1 VRELNM
7 TAKKDDTLYVRNG
20 RPNILV
26 IHFDGN
32 RIPLGRRGARDDST
46 SLRGEAANDPTIS
59 RFLKQGLLE
68 KISRDSFM
76 KLGAR
81 QIDIE
86 PNQFLKRQVRDGRTA
101 DVIMHPA
108 EADTTRSASTL
119 RDVDI
124 RKAATPKLEWSGD
137 LMSTEEE
144 LEEMDYSA
152 PEHNYPSHHRDSD
165 EAVRRQMGY

>member
-1 VRELNM
+1 M
-7 TAKKDDTLYVRNG
+7 AAKETTLYVRNG

-26 IHFDGN
+26 LNYAGS
-32 RIPLGRRGARDDST
+32 RIPLGRRGSREDST
-46 SLRGEAANDPTIS
+46 SLPVEAMNDPVIS
-59 RFLKQGLLE
+59 RWLKQGLLE
-68 KISRDSFM
+68 KISRDAFM

-86 PNQFLKRQVRDGRTA
+86 PNQFLKRPVRDGRTA

-108 EADTTRSASTL
+108 DADTTRSPSTL
-119 RDVDI
+119 RDNDI

-137 LMSTEEE
+137 LMSTDEE

-152 PEHNYPSHHRDSD
+152 PEHNYPSHHRDND
-165 EAVRRQMGY
+165 DAVRRQMGY